1 MRLLAEGKFGRMVC
15 YQPPAV
21 SDVAIAD
28 AIGQLNKVDPLGA
41 AVQTARGLG
50 ISFGDCLPDQDV
62 NAPLPMLEMPVG
74 MPLST
79 LGNF

>member
-1 MRLLAEGKFGRMVC
+1 MRLLAEGKYGRMVC
-15 YQPPAV
+15 YQPPNV
-21 SDVAIAD
+21 CDVAIAD

-50 ISFGDCLPDQDV
+50 ISFGDSLPDP
-62 NAPLPMLEMPVG
+62 ARAGLLPTLELPVG
-74 MPLST
+74 IPLST